1 MFATTQLSHAQF
13 GTYGT
18 SLRTLSFF
26 PTNGTVVA
34 PMGTNFNSL
43 KFTNSVT
50 ISPSPQSM
58 LFQEYGLP
66 PYSLLVYNTNT
77 NVGTRGLLVSM
88 INNNNPDSIL
98 FHATSKDGGAN
109 TNTNT
114 NANANTAVSR
124 FIVLADG
131 KAGINISSPQ
141 HTLHVA
147 GDTRISDNLLMPN
160 TASIKAPE
168 LTNELVWGTWPTNE
182 VYSWGPK
189 AFLNDTKVK
198 SLNVNGNTVLGGRL
212 TINDPLWEGSAF
224 NVKEVTGGFHTAHLE
239 HTHPSGKGLFVN
251 LSHST
256 APVNDG
262 YLVKASSGVPL
273 YDEEDGEQAN
283 ITTRFVVKAD
293 GKAGFNVNAPEHR
306 FHVRIPPFP
315 LGTNG
320 GSVAPFVVDNDWD
333 EQVRFGIWLFPAEIN
348 PQSDPW
354 SPTGYRGS
362 IGTDGERLL
371 VKYGTNRT
379 DWGEVVHKD
388 KDGALPEINATAAAG
403 STNLLGG
410 SLIVGAS
417 QAGNF
422 TKTALKNTRNATYII
437 GNVGDDLTNWTLQ
450 DARAL
455 ILPSLSGNNNKF
467 LGVVGTNVGWVD
479 VPVPPDEVPS
489 ISGNAEKL
497 LRVDEYENGTEW
509 VDPAIYTAFLTNGTA
524 DIHVNTV
531 KVNTVKVDPSYSANE
546 YSIGHTFSAYDAD
559 PNPLNYGFGWPGE
572 NNYDLTYIHNNN
584 TKFRVGDNEFTTYV
598 PLVFGS
604 GDASTNT
611 VLRTTRDNLGLGTND
626 TPFFFG
632 VNIGSTAH
640 NIYRMPNPPN
650 SDRLVIQ
657 VHDNDIA
664 YVSSNSFTIVG
675 TKGIEF
681 INNAVRTNTLS
692 NLGIGGGLTTNITV
706 LRPSSVTNT
715 LRFTNGV
722 LMSVTAP

>member
-66 PYSLLVYNTNT
+66 PHSLLVYNTNT

-88 INNNNPDSIL
+88 INNNNPGSIL

-114 NANANTAVSR
+114 AVSR

-131 KAGINISSPQ
+131 KVGINISSPQ

-182 VYSWGPK
+182 VYYWGPK

-212 TINDPLWEGSAF
+212 TINDPLWAGSAF
-224 NVKEVTGGFHTAHLE
+224 NVKEDTGGLHTARLE

-273 YDEEDGEQAN
+273 YDEEDGEQVN

-333 EQVRFGIWLFPAEIN
+333 EPDLRFGIWLFPSEIS

-354 SPTGYRGS
+354 SPTGYIGS
-362 IGTDGERLL
+362 LGIDGQRLL

-388 KDGALPEINATAAAG
+388 KDGALPELTVNVGG

-422 TKTALKNTRNATYII
+422 TKTTLNDTWFETYII
-437 GNVGDDLTNWTLQ
+437 GNVGDGLTNWTLQ
-450 DARAL
+450 EARAL
-455 ILPSLSGNNNKF
+455 ILPSLSGNNNKL
-467 LGVVGTNVGWVD
+467 LGVVGSDVGWVD

-489 ISGNAEKL
+489 LSGNANKL
-497 LRVDEYENGTEW
+497 LSVNEWESGTEW
-509 VDPAIYTAFLTNGTA
+509 VDPAQYTAFLTNGTGTT
-524 DIHVNTV
+524 DIHVSTV
-531 KVNTVKVDPSYSANE
+531 RVAQTYFANE
-546 YSIGHTFSAYDAD
+546 YSIGHTISAWYLE
-559 PNPLNYGFGWPGE
+559 NPLNYGFGWPGE
-572 NNYDLTYIHNNN
+572 NSGDLTYIHNNN

-598 PLVFGS
+598 PLVFGD
-604 GDASTNT
+604 GFASTNT
-611 VLRTTRDNLGLGTND
+611 VLHTTRDNLGLGTND
-626 TPFFFG
+626 TPFFSG
-632 VNIGSTAH
+632 VNIGSTNH
-640 NIYRMPNPPN
+640 RIWRMQGP
-650 SDRLVIQ
+650 DRMVFE
-657 VHDNDIA
+657 VYNTDVA
-664 YVSSNSFTIVG
+664 YVFSNSFTIVG

-681 INNAVRTNTLS
+681 INNAVRTNTLN

-706 LRPSSVTNT
+706 LRPSNVTNT

-722 LMSVTAP
+722 LMGVTVP